1 MIFLKE
7 KNNSKKCTPGLAQGQ
22 QLNMIAVALANAV
35 SAGLTVNELELLS
48 SFAHLVGEA
57 ISNIAV
63 AQAACENDEEI
74 FIED

>member
-1 MIFLKE
+1 
-7 KNNSKKCTPGLAQGQ
+7 
-22 QLNMIAVALANAV
+22 MIAVALANAV